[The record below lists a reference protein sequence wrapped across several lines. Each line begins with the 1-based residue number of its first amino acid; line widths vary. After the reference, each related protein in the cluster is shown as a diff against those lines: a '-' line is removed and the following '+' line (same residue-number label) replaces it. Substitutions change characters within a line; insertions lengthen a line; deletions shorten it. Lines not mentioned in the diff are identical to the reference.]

1 MIFNVAPRSR
11 TVVDVMDE
19 VRQLILPMTCSY
31 LSSECLQEGIFV
43 MLVHYLLHTDF
54 GSGWVSYLCVMCTKY
69 ITYFLYVCTKCH
81 LTNEVAQSLDWT

>member
-31 LSSECLQEGIFV
+31 LSSECLQEGVFV
-43 MLVHYLLHTDF
+43 MLVNYYTQILDLA
-54 GSGWVSYLCVMCTKY
+54 GSLIC
-69 ITYFLYVCTKCH
+69 
-81 LTNEVAQSLDWT
+81 A